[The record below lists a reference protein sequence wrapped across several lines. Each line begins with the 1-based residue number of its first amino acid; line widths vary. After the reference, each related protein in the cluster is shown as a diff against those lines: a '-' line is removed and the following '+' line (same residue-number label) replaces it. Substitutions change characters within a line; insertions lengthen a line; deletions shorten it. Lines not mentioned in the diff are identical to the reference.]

1 MMPRLLAVSPLVVG
15 LIFVFLTDGSYL
27 DPIAKAESVG
37 YGRELEVAV
46 AGLKEMY
53 KRGIKV
59 GRPSSSSISSAKTDS
74 LLRCFPAVTTA
85 SLGPLTEPTG
95 TWSTLS
101 T

>member
-1 MMPRLLAVSPLVVG
+1 VSPVAAGLV
-15 LIFVFLTDGSYL
+15 FVLLTDGSYL

-59 GRPSSSSISSAKTDS
+59 GRLGRASLSISSAETDS
-74 LLRCFPAVTTA
+74 LLRYFPAVTTA
-85 SLGPLTEPTG
+85 LLGPRMELTG

-101 T
+101 S